1 MAFGD
6 EDLDSFFLDGDPV
19 TVVATG
25 KIFQA
30 HFDVPEKVET
40 FGQLNVRAADIAG
53 RPQIT
58 FTSDA
63 GVAAGLA
70 RDVAITVKG
79 RSFVVRS
86 IEQQNDGQI
95 SVAQLRVP

>member
-1 MAFGD
+1 M
-6 EDLDSFFLDGDPV
+6 
-19 TVVATG
+19 
-25 KIFQA
+25 Q
-30 HFDVPEKVET
+30 
-40 FGQLNVRAADIAG
+40 
-53 RPQIT
+53 
-58 FTSDA
+58 

>member
-6 EDLDSFFLDGDPV
+6 QDLDVFFVDGDVV
-19 TVVATG
+19 TVTET
-25 KIFQA
+25 KKTFLA
-30 HFDVPEKVET
+30 HFDVPEKIEN

-95 SVAQLRVP
+95 SVAQLRIP